1 MSKIIRSSNLLCR
14 ERSHVLVVDVQEK
27 LIPVI
32 DGQEPIVGE
41 IGLLLDAAEILNVPV
56 TLSEQYPDGLGP
68 TIPAIR
74 EHASIQN
81 RFDKLRFSAAS
92 GFCRTVSQSETIVH
106 DRQQQVVLVG
116 IETHICILQTALDLQ
131 RSGWDVC
138 VVANA
143 VGSRRM
149 IDHEVGLARLS
160 AAGVAIVT
168 TESVLFEWCEVAG
181 TDEFRQIS
189 RLVRNHQPGE

>member
-27 LIPVI
+27 LAPVI
-32 DGQEPIVGE
+32 DGQETIVGE

-81 RFDKLRFSAAS
+81 QFDKLRFSAAS
-92 GFCRTVSQSETIVH
+92 GFCRTVSQSEAIVH
-106 DRQQQVVLVG
+106 ERQQQVVLVG

-131 RSGWDVC
+131 RSGWDVY

-143 VGSRRM
+143 VSSRRM

-160 AAGVAIVT
+160 AADVAVVT

-181 TDEFRQIS
+181 TDRFRQIS
-189 RLVRNHQPGE
+189 RLVRNHQPRD